1 MGSMY
6 KEANNP
12 KKFTCILLKS
22 SFLCVEDG
30 CGFPFSPLILTL
42 PVTDWKRQTLLS
54 SKLLNFTGSHD
65 GFNIF
70 TQLKHQ

>member
-30 CGFPFSPLILTL
+30 VFPFSPLILTL
-42 PVTDWKRQTLLS
+42 PVTDLKRQTLLS
-54 SKLLNFTGSHD
+54 PKLLNFTGSHD